1 MPFTIQP
8 AEGPTFI
15 NREEEL
21 KDILTTLSD
30 PSSTMGFAL
39 YGKRR
44 MGKTSI
50 FKETYRRLKESEK
63 GIVPIYFSIWDLIEK
78 NVTELVR
85 ELSVVIVEEYRSHL
99 SLPHKAKDLLT
110 LPINFIKNVLL
121 GLKLSVEVQDSL
133 TLIFSLGK
141 EKTIE
146 SGTLI
151 DEVFTLPEKLA
162 KETKKKSVLFLDE
175 FPDITDIKAN
185 GKKLGEAIVK
195 KIRTIQE
202 GYKKTAL
209 NISGSTRRTMEAA
222 VLSSTSAFYRQFIV
236 KEIGAFSKDAVSEL
250 MDKNLVNGKL
260 SNDGLAILYDFTV
273 GIPFYVQFLGRLL
286 NKYLVETLDTE
297 IVKKSIDEFLT
308 QEGDIIF
315 KEEFEKLS
323 DKEKFIVT
331 IMAAK
336 DLSSFSDISQV
347 LGDQVT
353 NPGRY
358 LLYLE
363 EKDVIQK
370 EERGIYTFAD
380 PIFKKWL
387 EKKFSY

>member
-8 AEGPTFI
+8 AEGPSFI

-21 KDILTTLSD
+21 EDILTTLRD

-50 FKETYRRLKESEK
+50 FKETYRRLKEGEK
-63 GIVPIYFSIWDLIEK
+63 DIVPIYFSTWDLIEK

-85 ELSVVIVEEYRSHL
+85 ELSVVIVEEYRPHL
-99 SLPHKAKDLLT
+99 SLPHKAKDMLT
-110 LPINFIKNVLL
+110 LPINFVKNILL
-121 GLKLSVEVQDSL
+121 GLKLSLEVQDSL

-141 EKTIE
+141 EKAIE
-146 SGTLI
+146 PGTLI

-175 FPDITDIKAN
+175 FPDITDIKTN
-185 GKKLGEAIVK
+185 GKKLGEAIIK

-202 GYKKTAL
+202 SYKKTAL

-236 KEIGAFSKDAVSEL
+236 KEVGSFSKDAVREL
-250 MDKNLVNGKL
+250 MDKNLVRGKL
-260 SNDGLAILYDFTV
+260 SDEGLMILYDFTS

-286 NKYLVETLDTE
+286 NKYLIETKDVE
-297 IVKKSIDEFLT
+297 IVKKCIDEFLT

-323 DKEKFIVT
+323 DKERLIVT
-331 IMAAK
+331 VMTTK
-336 DLSSFSDISQV
+336 ELFSFSDISEA
-347 LGDQVT
+347 LGNQIT
-353 NPGRY
+353 NLGRY

-370 EERGIYTFAD
+370 AERGVYTFTD
-380 PIFKKWL
+380 PIFKRWL
-387 EKKFSY
+387 EKKF